1 MTMLKRAYCFIIL
14 NEGTI
19 KMANASLTRYTSIA
33 GAAVA
38 LSLSFGAGPAW
49 SNTQLGMLKCDTSIG
64 IGEILVRKQTM
75 TCVFTHTDGKK
86 ENYTGT
92 VHQYG
97 VEIGM
102 VKEGHLAWA
111 VFAATPAKGAGLLA
125 GKYGGVD
132 ASVAAGIG
140 LGADILVGGTGESFS
155 LQPLAVEGEPGVGI
169 AAGVEQIEL
178 IASN

>member
-1 MTMLKRAYCFIIL
+1 
-14 NEGTI
+14 
-19 KMANASLTRYTSIA
+19 MAITSHIRRLAPLAGIALASFSIP
-33 GAAVA
+33 AV
-38 LSLSFGAGPAW
+38 GPAW
-49 SNTQLGMLKCDTSIG
+49 SATQLGLLKCDTSIG

-75 TCVFTHTDGKK
+75 TCVFTHSDGKS

-111 VFAATPAKGAGLLA
+111 VFAASPASGAGLLA

-140 LGADILVGGTGESFS
+140 LGADVLVGGTGKAFS
-155 LQPLAVEGEPGVGI
+155 LQPFAVEGEPGIGI

-178 IASN
+178 KASN

>member
-1 MTMLKRAYCFIIL
+1 
-14 NEGTI
+14 
-19 KMANASLTRYTSIA
+19 MANTSIIRRLASLA
-33 GAAVA
+33 GVA
-38 LSLSFGAGPAW
+38 LALSVAGPAW

-75 TCVFTHTDGKK
+75 TCVFTHKDGTT
-86 ENYTGT
+86 ENYTGK
-92 VHQYG
+92 VHQFG
-97 VEIGM
+97 IEIGE

-111 VFAATPAKGAGLLA
+111 VWAASPDAGTGLLA

-140 LGADILVGGTGESFS
+140 LGADVLVGGTGEAFS
-155 LQPLAVEGEPGVGI
+155 LQPLAVEGEPGIGI

-178 IASN
+178 TASN

>member
-1 MTMLKRAYCFIIL
+1 
-14 NEGTI
+14 
-19 KMANASLTRYTSIA
+19 MAITSHIRRLAPLAGIA
-33 GAAVA
+33 LVSFSIPAV
-38 LSLSFGAGPAW
+38 PAW
-49 SNTQLGMLKCDTSIG
+49 SAAQLGLLKCDTSIG

-75 TCVFTHTDGKK
+75 TCIFIHSDGKS

-111 VFAATPAKGAGLLA
+111 VFAVSPASGAGLLA

-140 LGADILVGGTGESFS
+140 LGADVLVGGTGKAFS
-155 LQPLAVEGEPGVGI
+155 LQPFAVEGEPGIGI

-178 IASN
+178 KVSN

>member
-1 MTMLKRAYCFIIL
+1 
-14 NEGTI
+14 
-19 KMANASLTRYTSIA
+19 MANTSLIRRLAPLA
-33 GAAVA
+33 GAALA
-38 LSLSFGAGPAW
+38 LSFGGPAW
-49 SNTQLGMLKCDTSIG
+49 SNTQIGMLKCDTSIG

-75 TCVFTHTDGKK
+75 TCTFTHTDGET
-86 ENYTGT
+86 ENYAGT

-111 VFAATPAKGAGLLA
+111 VFAASAAPGAGLLA

-140 LGADILVGGTGESFS
+140 LGADVLVGGTGKAFS
-155 LQPLAVEGEPGVGI
+155 LQPLAVEGEPGIGI

-178 IASN
+178 TASN

>member
-1 MTMLKRAYCFIIL
+1 MR
-14 NEGTI
+14 
-19 KMANASLTRYTSIA
+19 MANTSTKRRLAPLAS
-33 GAAVA
+33 VA
-38 LSLSFGAGPAW
+38 LAFSFALSAGPAW
-49 SNTQLGMLKCDTSIG
+49 SNTQIGLLKCDTSIG

-75 TCVFTHTDGKK
+75 TCAFTHTNGKV

-92 VHQYG
+92 IHQYG

-111 VFAATPAKGAGLLA
+111 VFAASSATGTGLLA

-140 LGADILVGGTGESFS
+140 LGADVLVGGTGKALS

-169 AAGVEQIEL
+169 AAGVEQLEL
-178 IASN
+178 VASN

>member
-1 MTMLKRAYCFIIL
+1 
-14 NEGTI
+14 
-19 KMANASLTRYTSIA
+19 MANASLMRRLAPLA
-33 GAAVA
+33 GAALA
-38 LSLSFGAGPAW
+38 LSFVGPAW
-49 SNTQLGMLKCDTSIG
+49 SNTQLGLLKCDTSIG

-75 TCVFTHTDGKK
+75 ACTFTHSNGQVEK
-86 ENYTGT
+86 YTGT

-102 VKEGHLAWA
+102 VEEGHLAWA
-111 VFAATPAKGAGLLA
+111 VFAASPASGAGVLA

-140 LGADILVGGTGESFS
+140 LGADVLVGGTGKAFS

-169 AAGVEQIEL
+169 AAGVEHIEL
-178 IASN
+178 VASN

>member
-1 MTMLKRAYCFIIL
+1 
-14 NEGTI
+14 
-19 KMANASLTRYTSIA
+19 MANTSLFRRLAPLA
-33 GAAVA
+33 GAALA
-38 LSLSFGAGPAW
+38 LSFGGSAW
-49 SNTQLGMLKCDTSIG
+49 SNTQIGMLKCDTSIG

-75 TCVFTHTDGKK
+75 TCTFTHTDGKTEK
-86 ENYTGT
+86 YAGT
-92 VHQYG
+92 IHQYG

-111 VFAATPAKGAGLLA
+111 VFAASPASGPGLLA

-140 LGADILVGGTGESFS
+140 LGADVLVGGTGKALS
-155 LQPLAVEGEPGVGI
+155 LQPLAVEGEPGIGI

-178 IASN
+178 TASN

>member
-1 MTMLKRAYCFIIL
+1 
-14 NEGTI
+14 
-19 KMANASLTRYTSIA
+19 MANARLMQRLAPLA
-33 GAAVA
+33 GVVLA
-38 LSLSFGAGPAW
+38 LMIAGPAW
-49 SNTQLGMLKCDTSIG
+49 SKTQIGMLRCDTSIG

-75 TCVFTHTDGKK
+75 KCVFTHADGKT
-86 ENYTGT
+86 ENYTGK

-111 VFAATPAKGAGLLA
+111 VFAVSPSSGAGALA

-140 LGADILVGGTGESFS
+140 LGADILVGGTGEAFS
-155 LQPLAVEGEPGVGI
+155 LQPLAVEGEPGIGI
-169 AAGVEQIEL
+169 AAGVEQVEL
-178 IASN
+178 VAAN

>member
-1 MTMLKRAYCFIIL
+1 
-14 NEGTI
+14 
-19 KMANASLTRYTSIA
+19 MANISIIRRLAPVA
-33 GAAVA
+33 GAALA
-38 LSLSFGAGPAW
+38 LSLSSSAPAW
-49 SNTQLGMLKCDTSIG
+49 SKTQLGLLKCDTSIG

-75 TCVFTHTDGKK
+75 TCVFTHTDGKT
-86 ENYTGT
+86 ENYTGK

-111 VFAATPAKGAGLLA
+111 VFAASPATGTGLLA

-140 LGADILVGGTGESFS
+140 LGAEVLVGGTGEAFS
-155 LQPLAVEGEPGVGI
+155 LQPFAVEGEPGIGI

-178 IASN
+178 VASN

>member
-1 MTMLKRAYCFIIL
+1 
-14 NEGTI
+14 
-19 KMANASLTRYTSIA
+19 MANTSLIRRLA
-33 GAAVA
+33 PLAAATLA
-38 LSLSFGAGPAW
+38 LSFSSPAV
-49 SNTQLGMLKCDTSIG
+49 SSTQLGMLKCDTSIG

-75 TCVFTHTDGKK
+75 TCTFTHSNGQV
-86 ENYTGT
+86 ENYTGK

-102 VKEGHLAWA
+102 VEEGHLAWA
-111 VFAATPAKGAGLLA
+111 VFAASPATGTGLLA

-140 LGADILVGGTGESFS
+140 LGADVLVGGTGKAFS
-155 LQPLAVEGEPGVGI
+155 LQPLAVEGEPGIGI

-178 IASN
+178 TASN